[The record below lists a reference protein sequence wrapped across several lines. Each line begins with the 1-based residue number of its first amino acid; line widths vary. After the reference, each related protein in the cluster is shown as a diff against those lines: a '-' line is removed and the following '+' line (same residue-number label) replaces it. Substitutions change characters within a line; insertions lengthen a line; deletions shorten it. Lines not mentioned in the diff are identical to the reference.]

1 MRNNLFK
8 CKNCSKIIDSESID
22 CHYCGEVFSEHKFI
36 FPGIKNELKKFIK
49 NKNKK
54 NYVLLNI
61 GVNDYLKMSI
71 VSANQKKIGDINLT
85 SFKKSDNSMF
95 ALYFT
100 SEQLNNSKPDFSNIF
115 GSEFN
120 STSNQTHAS
129 KEDNIK
135 DLEVFLKSYEK
146 QDYEIQQESGTY
158 YQTAYFKF
166 FNIDEIDLLSENIS
180 YLGLNAFGLQKQH
193 SFNFQLFVTSSPF
206 LTPEEVYNP
215 EKVRLVGSEK
225 NQIKANEHE
234 SFIDFLWYLG
244 YAVFIIYFLYRWLS

>member
-1 MRNNLFK
+1 MRNDLIK

-22 CHYCGEVFSEHKFI
+22 CHYCGEIFSEEKFI

-49 NKNKK
+49 NKNNK

-100 SEQLNNSKPDFSNIF
+100 SEQLNNSKPDFSNF
-115 GSEFN
+115 EFFTSEKLN
-120 STSNQTHAS
+120 SSKPDCSN
-129 KEDNIK
+129 
-135 DLEVFLKSYEK
+135 LEVFLKSYEK

-206 LTPEEVYNP
+206 LTPEVVYNP
-215 EKVRLVGSEK
+215 EKFRLVGSEK
-225 NQIKANEHE
+225 NQIKSNEHE
-234 SFIDFLWYLG
+234 SIIDYLWYLG